1 MNKPASRGRRRG
13 RPATRE
19 QVLDVAR
26 RRFLADGYQA
36 VTMRSIAAEA
46 GVDAA
51 LISYFFGSKQ
61 GLFAAALTLAANP
74 AKVLGAALPG
84 PPQTLPERL
93 ARALV
98 TTWDDEETGAP
109 LRAFARAAAADPG
122 VGRLLR
128 EFVQREMVDRVAEM
142 LGGRDARQ
150 RAGVLTMQLSGVIF
164 SRYVIA
170 VEPAASMPVD
180 ELVRLLAPGL
190 RATLRLPAPPP
201 GAAGYPAARR
211 PGLP

>member
-1 MNKPASRGRRRG
+1 
-13 RPATRE
+13 
-19 QVLDVAR
+19 VLEVAR

-84 PPQTLPERL
+84 DPETLPERL
-93 ARALV
+93 LRARV
-98 TTWDDEETGAP
+98 TTWDDEDAGAP
-109 LRAFARAAAADPG
+109 LRVMVRAAAADPG
-122 VGRLLR
+122 VGRLVR
-128 EFVQREMVDRVAEM
+128 EFVQREMVDRIAER

-150 RAGVLTMQLSGVIF
+150 RAGVLGIQLSGVIF
-164 SRYVIA
+164 SRYVLA
-170 VEPAASMPVD
+170 VEPAATMPVD
-180 ELVRLLAPGL
+180 ELVRLLAPAL
-190 RATLRLPAPPP
+190 RTTLRPGGRAPSY
-201 GAAGYPAARR
+201 AAARR
-211 PGLP
+211 AGLP

>member
-1 MNKPASRGRRRG
+1 ML
-13 RPATRE
+13 E
-19 QVLDVAR
+19 VAR
-26 RRFLADGYQA
+26 RRFLAEGYQA

-61 GLFAAALTLAANP
+61 GLFAATLALAANP

-84 PPQTLPERL
+84 PPETLPERL
-93 ARALV
+93 VRALV
-98 TTWDDEETGAP
+98 TTWDGEETGAP
-109 LRAFARAAAADPG
+109 LRAFVRAAAAEPE

-128 EFVQREMVDRVAEM
+128 EFVQREMVDRITEQ

-150 RAGVLTMQLSGVIF
+150 RAGVLTIQLSGVIF
-164 SRYVIA
+164 SRYVIE

-190 RATLRLPAPPP
+190 RATLRPAGPHLHP
-201 GAAGYPAARR
+201 ADYSAARR